1 MNDPPTARLCEKLE
15 AKHWPEVGCGGVV
28 VRCWGKAKACNER
41 ESKEKKM
48 EGVRERRK
56 LKPKKWHRHILYIEA
71 ETRMNERGE
80 DGLHQRREQKADNDV
95 P

>member
-1 MNDPPTARLCEKLE
+1 MNNPPTPRLCEKLE

-56 LKPKKWHRHILYIEA
+56 LKPKKWHRDISLYRSRDE
-71 ETRMNERGE
+71 NE
-80 DGLHQRREQKADNDV
+80 
-95 P
+95 